1 MVIGIS
7 TVVFESIEKW
17 VRSTITELSC
27 ERKVKFIGNRVWFV
41 ASRVETCSVPARVR
55 IRLGVT
61 KIGCDFKK

>member
-1 MVIGIS
+1 MVIGIF
-7 TVVFESIEKW
+7 TVVFESIVKW
-17 VRSTITELSC
+17 VRTIITDLLS
-27 ERKVKFIGNRVWFV
+27 ERNVKFIGNRGRFV